1 MRKNDL
7 LSLLFFFLACLFPGI
22 CLLSRLFD
30 YTLQVGSGRLF
41 AGITFLLYGLIGILL
56 LVRKEEEI
64 SKVTAL
70 PLCLCPLLN
79 QINILL
85 AVHYTDDIL
94 VILMLLP
101 WVLLSILVVSEQVDS
116 KRLKLPFYL
125 LTGLLAVPIIL
136 VLPFIG
142 FGAKTVLVH
151 EPSPDGLYCA
161 EVIASDEGALGGSTQ
176 LTVYRED
183 QSFSLGSFSFRKAQR
198 QIHSGRWG
206 EFESLSWIDGETLS
220 MNDKIYD
227 ISSYF
232 REDSSVKSRIFR
244 YVQKNE
250 SLLLSCIELKDFTAI
265 EKDAV
270 IREIRLRDKCID
282 FDCGG
287 EGFGPD
293 TSDWGFYYSE
303 RFNMTAM
310 WGNRLSGRMMQKSG
324 NGYLWKE
331 SWETPGGDNS
341 YYVEQ
346 ISEHFFYY
354 ELHF

>member
-1 MRKNDL
+1 MRRNDL
-7 LSLLFFFLACLFPGI
+7 PALLFFFLAFLFPGI
-22 CLLSRLFD
+22 CLLSKLFD

-41 AGITFLLYGLIGILL
+41 AGISFLLSALLGILL
-56 LVRKEEEI
+56 FVRKEEEI
-64 SKVTAL
+64 RIVTAL

-85 AVHYTDDIL
+85 AIHYTDDIL

-101 WVLLSILVVSEQVDS
+101 WLLLSILVLSEQVGNT
-116 KRLKLPFYL
+116 RLKLPFYL
-125 LTGLLAVPIIL
+125 LTGLLAVPIAL

-142 FGAKTVLVH
+142 FGAKTVLAH

-161 EVIASDEGALGGSTQ
+161 EVIDSDEGALGGST
-176 LTVYRED
+176 LLYVYRED
-183 QSFSLGSFSFRKAQR
+183 QSFSIGSFSFRKAQR
-198 QIHSGRWG
+198 QIHAGRWG

-220 MNDKIYD
+220 MNGRIYD

-232 REDSSVKSRIFR
+232 REDSSEKARIQK
-244 YVQKNE
+244 YVEKNE
-250 SLLLSCIELKDFTAI
+250 GLLLTCIEQNDFTAV
-265 EKDAV
+265 EKDA
-270 IREIRLRDKCID
+270 ILREIRHQDKCID
-282 FDCGG
+282 FNCGG

-293 TSDWGFYYSE
+293 TSRWGFYYSE

-310 WGNRLSGRMMQKSG
+310 WGDRLPGQMMQKSG

-331 SWETPGGDNS
+331 SWDTPGGDDT

-346 ISEHFFYY
+346 IREHFFYY